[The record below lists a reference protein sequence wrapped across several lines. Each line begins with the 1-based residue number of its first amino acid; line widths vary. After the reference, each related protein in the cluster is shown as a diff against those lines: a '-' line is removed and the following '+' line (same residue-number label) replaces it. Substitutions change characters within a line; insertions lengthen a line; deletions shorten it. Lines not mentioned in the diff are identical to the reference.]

1 MKDLWN
7 FLASA
12 KLAIVL
18 FFLLAAFSILGTI
31 IPQGQLETF
40 YLMKYGATLGK
51 LLLFFQINDA
61 YHSWWYITA
70 LFLFLTNLIACSLKR
85 FPFSYRL
92 YKKAPWEINPEN
104 LPNKVTY
111 ECEEDLYRIK
121 NLITTKLKFLPSPKH
136 LTEGFLFYKS
146 ENRFSFFSVYLV
158 HLSLVII

>member
-31 IPQGQLETF
+31 IPQGHPETF
-40 YLMKYGATLGK
+40 YLMKYGTALGK

-70 LFLFLTNLIACSLKR
+70 LFLFLTNLIACSL
-85 FPFSYRL
+85 
-92 YKKAPWEINPEN
+92 
-104 LPNKVTY
+104 
-111 ECEEDLYRIK
+111 
-121 NLITTKLKFLPSPKH
+121 
-136 LTEGFLFYKS
+136 
-146 ENRFSFFSVYLV
+146 
-158 HLSLVII
+158 